1 MGRTKR
7 GHLFLPS
14 RSTSPPTTKSTSPRA
29 VCTSERP
36 SKNWLRLRNSPK
48 PRDASRLSRRTNPR
62 RPRSQQRRPPKRLK
76 SPQPRRA
83 PRRQPRNPQPKKPSR
98 QRRPQPR
105 KPKLPKRPPARSLQQ
120 KNPQQRNQQQRRV
133 RKRPPRKQHLRK
145 NKHYLILLYNLM

>member
-1 MGRTKR
+1 MG
-7 GHLFLPS
+7 
-14 RSTSPPTTKSTSPRA
+14 SPPTTKSTSPRA

-36 SKNWLRLRNSPK
+36 SKNWLRPRNSLK

-62 RPRSQQRRPPKRLK
+62 RPRSQQRRQPKT
-76 SPQPRRA
+76 
-83 PRRQPRNPQPKKPSR
+83 PQPKKPSR

-105 KPKLPKRPPARSLQQ
+105 KPKLPKRPPPRSLQQ

>member
-7 GHLFLPS
+7 VHLFLPS

-36 SKNWLRLRNSPK
+36 SKNWLRPRNSPK

-62 RPRSQQRRPPKRLK
+62 RPRSQQRRPPKRPK
-76 SPQPRRA
+76 SPRPRRA
-83 PRRQPRNPQPKKPSR
+83 PRRQQRN
-98 QRRPQPR
+98 PQPR
-105 KPKLPKRPPARSLQQ
+105 KPKLPKRPPPRSLQQ
-120 KNPQQRNQQQRRV
+120 KNPQQRSQQQRRV